1 MLQLTV
7 TLIYD
12 RFRESRRV
20 DGGRWRE
27 ISANSKKKGE
37 WELEER
43 KKKTKELLKS
53 MKAMSK
59 ESL

>member
-1 MLQLTV
+1 MVEHQRGN
-7 TLIYD
+7 YPA
-12 RFRESRRV
+12 R
-20 DGGRWRE
+20 
-27 ISANSKKKGE
+27 

-43 KKKTKELLKS
+43 KKKKSKKLLKS